1 MIKKN
6 FESVQLK
13 LNEICHQ
20 LGKTKDDIQLVA
32 VSKFQSLQ
40 AIEEAYALGIRD
52 FGENYIQEWQ
62 KKSQQLASLKEIRWH
77 LIGNIQKNKA
87 KFLNKNVACL
97 QSLDSVSLAKEIEK
111 KWIEKTPVPV
121 LIQLQVDENDF
132 NKSGVSYE
140 GSKELCHFLLSC
152 KNLSLKGFMGIGPQ
166 TDDIKKLEA
175 LYRNFVK
182 NCDHIW
188 SLTPMKQEKKI
199 ISLGMSSDYE
209 VALRCGS
216 NLIRLGS
223 ALFGERA
230 ARKEIII

>member
-1 MIKKN
+1 MIQKN
-6 FESVQLK
+6 FQTIQLK

-20 LGKTKDDIQLVA
+20 LGKNKEDIQLVA
-32 VSKFQSLQ
+32 VSKFQTLQ
-40 AIEEAYALGIRD
+40 AMEEAYALGIRD

-62 KKSQQLASLKEIRWH
+62 KKSEQLSSLKDIRWH
-77 LIGNIQKNKA
+77 LIGNTQKNKA

-111 KWIEKTPVPV
+111 KWSEKTPLPV

-140 GSKELCHFLLSC
+140 ESKELCLFLLNC
-152 KNLSLKGFMGIGPQ
+152 KNLSWKGFMGMGPQ

-175 LYRNFVK
+175 LYKNFVK

-188 SLTPMKQEKKI
+188 SLTPMKKEKKI

-216 NLIRLGS
+216 NLIRVGS

-230 ARKEIII
+230 TRNEIIV